1 MVGSLVTL
9 VMAGVMDQMPLG
21 VLIYHVMT
29 VIMVTAAALVAVKM
43 IHLV

>member
-1 MVGSLVTL
+1 MTW
-9 VMAGVMDQMPLG
+9 VMAGVRDEMPLG

-29 VIMVTAAALVAVKM
+29 VIMVTAAVTVVVKM